1 MKSDQQVVEKK
12 CTSFHGISDTE
23 SDNDLHHDNET
34 TTEHDN
40 NHSLDNT
47 EVKLPRRK
55 SSVWVLVK
63 KKLSVAE
70 KGATPIQW
78 KIVGLTF
85 MSLVM

>member
-1 MKSDQQVVEKK
+1 MV
-12 CTSFHGISDTE
+12 FNAIFNNISAI
-23 SDNDLHHDNET
+23 SW
-34 TTEHDN
+34 
-40 NHSLDNT
+40 NT

-78 KIVGLTF
+78 KIVGLVF